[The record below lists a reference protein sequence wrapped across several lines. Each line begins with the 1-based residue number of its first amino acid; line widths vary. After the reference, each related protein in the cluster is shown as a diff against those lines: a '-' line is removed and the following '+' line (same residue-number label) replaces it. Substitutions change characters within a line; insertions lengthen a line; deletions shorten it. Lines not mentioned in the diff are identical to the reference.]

1 MLKKLE
7 MNNSNDVSIKMVQK
21 IINYIEENILEEL
34 TPNIIAEKFYLSIAA
49 TNNVFKVICNMTI
62 MEYVR
67 NRRLSLAGQ
76 ELKMSNIRII
86 DLTYKYGYETPEAFA
101 KAFTRFH
108 GFPPSFIRRTYP
120 KIKIFNPLQ
129 IILEIHGGWENT
141 ISDELPSQTKQNDT
155 EQDRSPSNCYD
166 RTTKLNGGSSMEKDR
181 YKYRISTND
190 MKQQEDWRILLL
202 LAKKLDDVGISFKV
216 DGKTMIFA
224 HGLEFKLEK
233 ICLTFKWNE
242 EQRVLDFFGS
252 IDKAESSFNGFK
264 YFDSIFEG
272 MKIRC
277 MFYGDCQSEDTD
289 EFLFQNTEL
298 VSVDEQMIYVQSL
311 EFYIENTEP
320 DNEYYEIVDEWL
332 KLNHKF

>member
-7 MNNSNDVSIKMVQK
+7 MDNSNKASIKMLQN
-21 IINYIEENILEEL
+21 IIDYIEENILEEL
-34 TPNIIAEKFYLSIAA
+34 TPNNVAEKFYSSI
-49 TNNVFKVICNMTI
+49 TTMNNLFKIVCNMTI

-76 ELKMSNIRII
+76 EIIMSNIRII

-108 GFPPSFIRRTYP
+108 GYPPSLIRRTYP
-120 KIKIFNPLQ
+120 KIKVFNPLN
-129 IILEIHGGWENT
+129 IILEIHGGWECT
-141 ISDELPSQTKQNDT
+141 IKDELLHLTKQSDT
-155 EQDRSPSNCYD
+155 EQERSPSYCYD
-166 RTTKLNGGSSMEKDR
+166 RTTKLKGGSLMGTDR
-181 YKYRISTND
+181 YKYRIRIRD
-190 MKQQEDWRILLL
+190 MKQQEDWRTLLL
-202 LAKKLDDVGISFKV
+202 LAKKLDDERISFKV

-242 EQRVLDFFGS
+242 EQKVLDFFGS
-252 IDKAESSFNGFK
+252 IGKAVSSFIGFK
-264 YFDSIFEG
+264 YFDTIFEG

-277 MFYGDCQSEDTD
+277 MFYGECQNEDTD
-289 EFLFQNTEL
+289 EFLFQNAEL
-298 VSVDEQMIYVQSL
+298 VDVDGQMIYVQTL

-320 DNEYYEIVDEWL
+320 DNEYYERVDKWL
-332 KLNHKF
+332 KKRN